1 MELKKS
7 EIKIIKYV
15 NNHSGRT
22 YTEIFK
28 KFPEF
33 KECYHRLETNHFI
46 KSEDPNDNLMG
57 NEYKDLENPTIIRID
72 RNGEIFLQSQKWFT
86 SEYVTSHILVPILL
100 AIISTLI
107 TLFLTNML
115 YQRQETIQQ
124 YQPVQEWQFPE

>member
-15 NNHSGRT
+15 SNHSGST
-22 YTEIFK
+22 YTEIYK

-33 KECYHRLETNHFI
+33 KECYHRLETNHFV

-57 NEYKDLENPTIIRID
+57 NEYKDLENPIIIRID
-72 RNGEIFLQSQKWFT
+72 RNGEIFLQSRKWFT
-86 SEYVTSHILVPILL
+86 PEYITSHILVPILL

-115 YQRQETIQQ
+115 SQRQETSQQ
-124 YQPVQEWQFPE
+124 YQPMKEQQVLE